1 VCAGEEGRPVFITGV
16 VEDKEATEV
25 GKPRALE
32 HAREIAGGDGGLLP
46 GLLPE
51 FSSDVIAKADWG
63 PLAAF

>member
-1 VCAGEEGRPVFITGV
+1 VFITGV
-16 VEDKEATEV
+16 VEDKEAAEA

-46 GLLPE
+46 E
-51 FSSDVIAKADWG
+51 FSSDVIAKADGG